1 MLAIGAVLF
10 AIFRWP
16 TVAVVAIVPNVVP
29 LIMAF
34 GFMGMVGIPLD
45 AVTVGLGSTALG
57 IAVDD
62 TIHVV
67 SGYQR
72 VMTSKGSAV
81 EALDAS
87 FGRVLPPVVYTTIA
101 IAVGFGV
108 LALSNFSVTRNL
120 GLVTSGVVVL
130 CLLAD
135 LTLLPAL
142 LAALERK
149 PERLNGTVSG
159 QGATEEKT
167 H

>member
-1 MLAIGAVLF
+1 MV
-10 AIFRWP
+10 
-16 TVAVVAIVPNVVP
+16 
-29 LIMAF
+29 F
-34 GFMGMVGIPLD
+34 GFMGIVGVPLD

-67 SGYQR
+67 SGYRRGMQ
-72 VMTSKGSAV
+72 SGGDALEAV
-81 EALDAS
+81 NAS
-87 FGRVLPPVVYTTIA
+87 FGRVLPPLVYTTIA
-101 IAVGFGV
+101 IAIGFGV
-108 LALSNFSVTRNL
+108 LSLSNFTVTRNL

-142 LAALERK
+142 LVVRRKTLQYVIRGSPADRAA
-149 PERLNGTVSG
+149 GG
-159 QGATEEKT
+159 KT